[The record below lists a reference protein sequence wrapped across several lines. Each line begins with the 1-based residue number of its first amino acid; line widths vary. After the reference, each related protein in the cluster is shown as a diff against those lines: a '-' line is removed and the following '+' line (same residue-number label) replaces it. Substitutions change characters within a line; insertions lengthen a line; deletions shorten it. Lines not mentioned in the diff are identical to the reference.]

1 MDSGADPEDDES
13 DEAPPSRLRRLS
25 ASLAAPLRGRIRR
38 TPTILQMEAVEC
50 GAASL
55 AIILAYHGAWM
66 PLEQLR
72 VFCGVSRDGSK
83 ASNIV
88 RAARS
93 FGLETKGFRKEPST
107 LHELPMP
114 CIIHWNFNHFVVLE
128 GIDGDRVS
136 INDPAMGRRRLDMS
150 ELDLAFTGVVLAMEP
165 AENFRKVGSKPQGLR
180 LLLRE
185 LRGSRG
191 AVALVVTVSLA
202 LIIPGIVI
210 PGFSKIFVDE
220 ILIQNNESW
229 LTPLLIGMGA
239 TALFRAIVTA
249 LQQSLLLR
257 LQTKLAVVMISRF
270 LWHVLAL
277 PMDFFMQ
284 RHAGDIATR
293 VATNEQIARLLSGG
307 IATNALSL
315 VSLIFFAAAMAAYDV
330 QLSAIV
336 VGMSL
341 INVVALKMIGQ
352 RREDLSRSLA
362 LERGKLVGSTIAA
375 VRTIETL
382 KASGLEDEAFAH
394 WAGVQAKTLNTAQ
407 ELGASSNL
415 LEVLPTLLTG
425 LTVAAVLGLGGLR
438 VIEGSLTLGSLV
450 AFQSLMASFSE
461 PITTLV
467 NQIGNLQ
474 TIKGGLE
481 RLEDVY
487 NYPLE
492 ERTKSDGKSEKL
504 PAKLTGRV
512 ELSNIEF
519 GYSLL
524 EPPLF
529 SGLSILIEPGTRVAL
544 VGLSGSGK
552 STLGRLICGLYRP
565 WSGEI
570 RIDGRSLPEIPHE
583 LFANSVS
590 YVDQDIFLFEGT
602 ARDNLTLWDSTI
614 AEPEI
619 SQALKDAAIHD
630 EIASRI
636 GNYDCYVNEGGTNFS
651 GGQRQRIEIARALVT
666 NPSVVVLDEATA
678 ALDPITEKAIDDHLR
693 RRGCTC
699 VIIAHRLSTI
709 RDCDEI
715 IVLQQGRIIE
725 RGTHERL
732 MALQG
737 NYAQLVAQQ

>member
-1 MDSGADPEDDES
+1 MF
-13 DEAPPSRLRRLS
+13 RTIRR
-25 ASLAAPLRGRIRR
+25 RFGRRPIRR
-38 TPTILQMEAVEC
+38 TPTVLQMEAVEC
-50 GAASL
+50 GAAAL
-55 AIILAYHGAWM
+55 AMVLAHHGAWI

-72 VFCGVSRDGSK
+72 VACGVSRDGSK

-88 RAARS
+88 KAAHN
-93 FGLETKGFRKEPST
+93 FGLAAKGFRKEPST

-136 INDPAMGRRRLDMS
+136 INDPAIGRRVLDMA
-150 ELDLAFTGVVLAMEP
+150 ELDLAFTGVALAMEP
-165 AENFRKVGSKPQGLR
+165 TEAFRKIGSKPEGLR

-185 LRGSRG
+185 LRSSRG
-191 AVALVVTVSLA
+191 PVALVIAVSLA

-229 LTPLLIGMGA
+229 LKPLLIGMGA
-239 TALFRAIVTA
+239 TALFRALVTG

-257 LQTKLAVVMISRF
+257 LQTKLAVVMIGRF
-270 LWHVLAL
+270 LWHVLSL
-277 PMDFFMQ
+277 PMEFFAQ

-293 VATNEQIARLLSGG
+293 VATNEQISRLLSGG
-307 IATNALSL
+307 IVTNALSL
-315 VSLIFFAAAMAAYDV
+315 TSLIFFAAAMAAYDV
-330 QLSAIV
+330 LLTSIV

-341 INVVALKMIGQ
+341 INLVALRMIGQ
-352 RREDLSRSLA
+352 KREDLSSSLA
-362 LERGKLVGSTIAA
+362 LERGKLVASTIGA

-382 KASGLEDEAFAH
+382 KASGLEDEAFAN
-394 WAGVQAKTLNTAQ
+394 WAGIQAKTLNADQ
-407 ELGASSNL
+407 ELGLSSNL
-415 LEVLPTLLTG
+415 LDMLPTLLTG
-425 LTVAAVLGLGGLR
+425 LTVAAILGLGGLR

-461 PITTLV
+461 PINALV
-467 NQIGNLQ
+467 NQIGSLQ

-492 ERTKSDGKSEKL
+492 ERTKGSRRPEDVSPKL
-504 PAKLTGRV
+504 AGHI
-512 ELSNIEF
+512 ELSNIVF
-519 GYSLL
+519 GYSIL
-524 EPPLF
+524 EPPLI
-529 SGLSILIEPGTRVAL
+529 SELSISIAPGRRIAL
-544 VGLSGSGK
+544 VGPSGSGK
-552 STLGRLICGLYRP
+552 STLGRLICGLYKP

-570 RIDGRSLPEIPHE
+570 RIDGWTLPEIPRE
-583 LFANSVS
+583 VFANSIA

-602 ARDNLTLWDSTI
+602 ARDNLTLWDSTVP
-614 AEPEI
+614 EPEI
-619 SQALKDAAIHD
+619 SQALKDAAVHE
-630 EIASRI
+630 EIATRI
-636 GNYDCYVNEGGTNFS
+636 GNYDCHVSEGGTNFS

-678 ALDPITEKAIDDHLR
+678 ALDPITEKAIDDQLR

-715 IVLQQGRIIE
+715 IVLQQGRIVE
-725 RGTHERL
+725 RGTHEQL
-732 MALQG
+732 MAMDG
-737 NYAQLVAQQ
+737 IYTQLVAQQ

>member
-1 MDSGADPEDDES
+1 MF
-13 DEAPPSRLRRLS
+13 RTIRRWFG
-25 ASLAAPLRGRIRR
+25 RGPIKR
-38 TPTILQMEAVEC
+38 TPTVLQMEAVEC
-50 GAASL
+50 GAAAL
-55 AIILAYHGAWM
+55 AMVLAHHGAWI

-72 VFCGVSRDGSK
+72 VACGVSRDGSK

-88 RAARS
+88 KAAHNL
-93 FGLETKGFRKEPST
+93 GLAAKGFRKEPST

-128 GIDGDRVS
+128 GIDADRVS
-136 INDPAMGRRRLDMS
+136 INDPAIGRRTMDMS
-150 ELDLAFTGVVLAMEP
+150 ELDLAFTGVALAMEP
-165 AENFRKVGSKPQGLR
+165 TEAFRKVGGKPTGLR

-185 LRGSRG
+185 LRSSRG
-191 AVALVVTVSLA
+191 AVALVIAVSLA

-229 LTPLLIGMGA
+229 LKPLLIGMGM
-239 TALFRAIVTA
+239 TALLRALVTG

-270 LWHVLAL
+270 LWHVLSL
-277 PMDFFMQ
+277 PMDFFAQ

-293 VATNEQIARLLSGG
+293 VGTNEQISRLLSGG
-307 IATNALSL
+307 IVTNALSL
-315 VSLIFFAAAMAAYDV
+315 TSLAFFAAAMAAYDV
-330 QLSAIV
+330 LLTAIV

-341 INVVALKMIGQ
+341 TNLAALKIIGQ
-352 RREDLSRSLA
+352 KREDLSSSLT
-362 LERGKLVGSTIAA
+362 LERGKLVASTIGA

-382 KASGLEDEAFAH
+382 KASGLEDEAFAN
-394 WAGVQAKTLNTAQ
+394 WAGIQAKTLNADQ
-407 ELGASSNL
+407 ELGLSSNL
-415 LEVLPTLLTG
+415 LDMLPTLLTG

-461 PITTLV
+461 PINALV
-467 NQIGNLQ
+467 NQIGSLQ

-487 NYPLE
+487 NYPLD
-492 ERTKSDGKSEKL
+492 ERTKDSRRLEDVPPKL
-504 PAKLTGRV
+504 KGHI
-512 ELSNIEF
+512 ELSNIVF
-519 GYSLL
+519 GYSIL
-524 EPPLF
+524 EPALIAE
-529 SGLSILIEPGTRVAL
+529 LSISIAPGRRVAL
-544 VGLSGSGK
+544 VGPSGSGK
-552 STLGRLICGLYRP
+552 STLGRLICGLYKP

-570 RIDGRSLPEIPHE
+570 RIDGLTLPEIPRE
-583 LFANSVS
+583 VFANSIA

-602 ARDNLTLWDSTI
+602 ARDNLTLWDSTVPD
-614 AEPEI
+614 PEI
-619 SQALKDAAIHD
+619 SQALKDAAVHE
-630 EIASRI
+630 EIATRI
-636 GNYDCYVNEGGTNFS
+636 GNYDCYVSEGGTNFS

-678 ALDPITEKAIDDHLR
+678 ALDPITEKAIDDQLR

-715 IVLQQGRIIE
+715 IVLQQGRIVE
-725 RGTHERL
+725 RGTHEQL
-732 MALQG
+732 MAMDG
-737 NYAQLVAQQ
+737 IYTQLVAQQ

>member
-1 MDSGADPEDDES
+1 MFRSI
-13 DEAPPSRLRRLS
+13 RRWFGGG
-25 ASLAAPLRGRIRR
+25 PIKR
-38 TPTILQMEAVEC
+38 TPTVLQMEAVEC
-50 GAASL
+50 GAAAL
-55 AIILAYHGAWM
+55 AMVLAYYGAWI

-72 VFCGVSRDGSK
+72 VACGVSRDGSK

-88 RAARS
+88 KAARG
-93 FGLETKGFRKEPST
+93 FGLAAKGFRKEPTT

-128 GIDGDRVS
+128 GIDRGRVS
-136 INDPAMGRRRLDMS
+136 INDPASGRRQLDMT
-150 ELDLAFTGVVLAMEP
+150 ELDLAFTGVALAMEP
-165 AENFRKVGSKPQGLR
+165 TESFRKIGSKPQGLR

-185 LRGSRG
+185 LRSSRG
-191 AVALVVTVSLA
+191 PVALVIAVSLA

-220 ILIQNNESW
+220 ILIQNNEEW
-229 LTPLLIGMGA
+229 LRPLLIGMGA
-239 TALFRAIVTA
+239 TTLFRALVTA

-277 PMDFFMQ
+277 PLDFFAQ
-284 RHAGDIATR
+284 RHAGDIASR
-293 VATNEQIARLLSGG
+293 VSTNEQISRLLSGG
-307 IATNALSL
+307 VVTNALSL
-315 VSLIFFAAAMAAYDV
+315 TSLVFFAAAMAAYDIV
-330 QLSAIV
+330 LSAIAV
-336 VGMSL
+336 VMSL
-341 INVVALKMIGQ
+341 LNVLVLKIIGQ
-352 RREDLSRSLA
+352 RRQDLSRSLA
-362 LERGKLVGSTIAA
+362 QERGRLIASTVSA

-394 WAGVQAKTLNTAQ
+394 WAGIHAKTLNADQ
-407 ELGASSNL
+407 ELGVSSNL
-415 LEVLPTLLTG
+415 LDMLPTLLSG

-450 AFQSLMASFSE
+450 AFQSLMASFSA

-467 NQIGNLQ
+467 NQMGSLQ

-487 NYPLE
+487 NYPTDE
-492 ERTKSDGKSEKL
+492 GSKGDGGSKSL
-504 PAKLTGRV
+504 PPKLTGRI
-512 ELSNIEF
+512 ELNNIAF
-519 GYSLL
+519 GYSIL
-524 EPPLF
+524 EPPLI

-552 STLGRLICGLYRP
+552 STLGRLICGLYKP

-570 RIDGRSLPEIPHE
+570 RIDGWSLPDIPREI
-583 LFANSVS
+583 FANSIS

-602 ARDNLTLWDSTI
+602 ARDNLTLWDSTVP
-614 AEPEI
+614 EQEI
-619 SQALKDAAIHD
+619 SQALKDAAIHE
-630 EIASRI
+630 EIATRL

-651 GGQRQRIEIARALVT
+651 GGQRQRIEIARALVA
-666 NPSVVVLDEATA
+666 NPSVIVLDEATA
-678 ALDPITEKAIDDHLR
+678 ALDPITEKAIDDQLR

-715 IVLQQGRIIE
+715 IVLQQGQIVE

-737 NYAQLVAQQ
+737 SYAKLVAQQ

>member
-1 MDSGADPEDDES
+1 MFHRMQSWFG
-13 DEAPPSRLRRLS
+13 
-25 ASLAAPLRGRIRR
+25 RGPIKR
-38 TPTILQMEAVEC
+38 TPTVLQMEAAEC
-50 GAASL
+50 GAAAL
-55 AIILAYHGAWM
+55 AMVLAHYGAWI
-66 PLEQLR
+66 PLERLR
-72 VFCGVSRDGSK
+72 VACGVSRDGSK

-88 RAARS
+88 KAARTL
-93 FGLETKGFRKEPST
+93 GLAAKGFRKDPLT

-136 INDPAMGRRRLDMS
+136 INDPAMGRRQLDMA
-150 ELDLAFTGVVLAMEP
+150 ELDIAFTGVALAMEP
-165 AENFRKVGSKPQGLR
+165 TDAFRKVGSKPKGLR

-185 LRGSRG
+185 LRGSR
-191 AVALVVTVSLA
+191 APVALVIAVSLS

-210 PGFSKIFVDE
+210 PGFSKVFVDE
-220 ILIQNNESW
+220 VLIQNNTSW
-229 LTPLLIGMGA
+229 LTPLLIGMGT
-239 TALFRAIVTA
+239 TALFRAAVTA

-257 LQTKLAVVMISRF
+257 LQTKLAVVMVSRF
-270 LWHVLAL
+270 LWHVLSL
-277 PMDFFMQ
+277 PMDFFSQ

-307 IATNALSL
+307 VVTNALSL
-315 VSLIFFAAAMAAYDV
+315 TSLIFFAGAMAAYDV
-330 QLSAIV
+330 LLAAIV

-341 INVVALKMIGQ
+341 LNVVALKIIAQ

-362 LERGKLVGSTIAA
+362 LERGKPVGSTIGA

-382 KASGLEDEAFAH
+382 KASGLEDEAFGH
-394 WAGVQAKTLNTAQ
+394 WAGIQAKTLNAEQ

-415 LEVLPTLLTG
+415 LDMIPTLLSG
-425 LTVAAVLGLGGLR
+425 LTVAAVLGIGGLQ
-438 VIEGSLTLGSLV
+438 VIEGSLTLGGLV

-461 PITTLV
+461 PITMLV
-467 NQIGNLQ
+467 NQVSSFQ

-492 ERTKSDGKSEKL
+492 ERAQGTAPQSFPPKL
-504 PAKLTGRV
+504 AGRI

-519 GYSLL
+519 GYSIL
-524 EPPLF
+524 EPPLIT
-529 SGLSILIEPGTRVAL
+529 GLSISIEPGTRVAL
-544 VGLSGSGK
+544 VGPSGSGK
-552 STLGRLICGLYRP
+552 STLGRLICGLYKP
-565 WSGEI
+565 WSGDI
-570 RIDGRSLPEIPHE
+570 RIDGWTLPEIPQE
-583 LFANSVS
+583 VFANSIT

-602 ARDNLTLWDSTI
+602 ARDNLTLWDPTVP
-614 AEPEI
+614 EPEI
-619 SQALKDAAIHD
+619 SQALKDAAVHE
-630 EIASRI
+630 EIATRI
-636 GNYDCYVNEGGTNFS
+636 GNYDCHVGEGGTNFS

-666 NPSVVVLDEATA
+666 NPSVIVLDEATA

-715 IVLQQGRIIE
+715 IVLQQGRITE

-732 MALQG
+732 IAMEG
-737 NYAQLVAQQ
+737 TYAQLVSQQ